1 MKQEV
6 ERLYEATDNLVN
18 QQFYRMGSDEIV
30 GRTPDVSVKIR
41 MSGQII
47 ARFKRLFMENIEYFL
62 EGKYLEFLQPFEVI
76 EGMDDENIED
86 IYEELKGKLQALEEM
101 GPENFDIVVLYTII
115 LSTLISKIRDHH
127 FNSSLDYISRRIKKK
142 MTLTDDQIQEE
153 LDNLFMRNND
163 NISILYNLSYIDA
176 LADSFNYS
184 KVARICKIQKG
195 KYINKVVDII
205 LSKFN

>member
-1 MKQEV
+1 MKQEL

-18 QQFYRMGSDEIV
+18 QQFYRMGSDEII

-62 EGKYLEFLQPFEVI
+62 EGKYFEFLQPFEVI
-76 EGMDDENIED
+76 EGIDDENIEE
-86 IYEELKGKLQALEEM
+86 IYDELKGKLQTLEEI
-101 GPENFDIVVLYTII
+101 GTENFDILVLYTII

-127 FNSSLDYISRRIKKK
+127 FNCSLEYISSRVREK
-142 MTLTDDQIQEE
+142 MPLSDEQIQEE